1 MNDGGHIRALCTT
14 KYHHSSLN
22 HSSDDDHRRQG
33 AVLISRLFGFW
44 VRREACRLASNAI
57 RGSWAEERNA
67 ANTLWALT
75 VFFEEYMRKG
85 ADETQADWGPKDPV
99 DLSLVRAKVAET
111 TNAD

>member
-1 MNDGGHIRALCTT
+1 
-14 KYHHSSLN
+14 
-22 HSSDDDHRRQG
+22 
-33 AVLISRLFGFW
+33 
-44 VRREACRLASNAI
+44 
-57 RGSWAEERNA
+57 
-67 ANTLWALT
+67 LWALT